1 MKITI
6 NDRRRP
12 YSVEKFSSLIDFIG
26 PLSIHYEKAGKSWSV
41 PFSSGWAAGIIAA
54 AAEAIEAAG
63 YDLDEDIAGRGWSMT
78 REAVKAIA
86 ESLYPGSP
94 VYVLEAN
101 A

>member
-54 AAEAIEAAG
+54 DAINDGAADYAAIIDRTTGELFAE
-63 YDLDEDIAGRGWSMT
+63 YR
-78 REAVKAIA
+78 AI
-86 ESLYPGSP
+86 
-94 VYVLEAN
+94 
-101 A
+101 